1 MMKDFKWKWQDT
13 MIVILGLLSLSYAL
27 LNYSKLPDQ
36 LPAQFS
42 ITGKVNTYWS
52 KSSLIALFSF
62 MGILFPLGMQFIRN
76 IDPKR
81 ENYNKFQSAYKMI
94 RLAVAVICDVALVLS
109 VSYGLDQQF
118 AAGKWATVS
127 VGILFAV
134 IGNFMPQIRDNY
146 FTGVRTPWTL
156 ANPEVW
162 RKTHRFSGMTWVA
175 GGLLIAI
182 GAFMPKT
189 LSVSMIIAAL
199 VLVIVLPYV
208 YSWIISRRYTEG

>member
-52 KSSLIALFSF
+52 KSSLIAFFSF
-62 MGILFPLGMQFIRN
+62 MGILFPLGMQFMRT

-118 AAGKWATVS
+118 AAGKWAMVS

-146 FTGVRTPWTL
+146 FMGVRTPWTL

-162 RKTHRFSGMTWVA
+162 RKTHRFSGIMWVA

-199 VLVIVLPYV
+199 LLVIVLPYV
-208 YSWIISRRYTEG
+208 YSWIISRRYTES

>member
-1 MMKDFKWKWQDT
+1 MKDFKWKWQDS
-13 MIVILGLLSLSYAL
+13 MIVILGVLSLSYAL

-52 KSSLIALFSF
+52 KGSLITFFSV

-94 RLAVAVICDVALVLS
+94 RLAIALICDVALVLS
-109 VSYGLDQQF
+109 VSYGLDPQF
-118 AAGKWATVS
+118 EAGKWAMVS
-127 VGILFAV
+127 MGILFAF

-162 RKTHRFSGMTWVA
+162 RKTHRFSGIMWVA
-175 GGLLIAI
+175 GGLLIAL

-208 YSWIISRRYTEG
+208 YSWIISRRSIKA